1 MPESW
6 LTLIEPVF
14 IVFVPIAF
22 DRRSAVSVSL
32 SLIHILLLQ
41 AITMREV
48 TKDLNEIAIKV
59 NEAGIEG
66 VCLDEQ
72 EE

>member
-1 MPESW
+1 MNLPM
-6 LTLIEPVF
+6 
-14 IVFVPIAF
+14 
-22 DRRSAVSVSL
+22 
-32 SLIHILLLQ
+32 LLQ

-66 VCLDEQ
+66 VCLDEP